1 MFSRSSSKPM
11 GKSISR
17 GSVDLSNEFIELEEG
32 SPSVLSR
39 GISIKGNIQKNGDL
53 HMEGDLHGNMR
64 ARTVTI
70 GSTAHIK
77 GNISGEHVR
86 CAGRVDG
93 SITARVVELF
103 STARV
108 QGDIIHETLA
118 IEAGAKLEGL
128 CRRGSDLVKDMDK
141 ASQAAGFSPLP
152 SGKGIEKKGSRG
164 ILGGAFSSGSS
175 NSNGGV
181 VASKDKVPS
190 SIEASK

>member
-1 MFSRSSSKPM
+1 MFSRSKSKTM
-11 GKSISR
+11 GKRVSR
-17 GSVDLSNEFIELEEG
+17 GSVDLADEFIELEEG

-39 GISIKGNIQKNGDL
+39 GITIKGNIQKNGDL

-77 GNISGEHVR
+77 GNIYGEHIR

-93 SITARVVELF
+93 NITARVVELF

-108 QGDIIHETLA
+108 QGDITHETLA

-141 ASQAAGFSPLP
+141 ASQASGFAPLT
-152 SGKGIEKKGSRG
+152 SGKGIEKQRGSRG
-164 ILGGAFSSGSS
+164 ILGGAFSGSNNS
-175 NSNGGV
+175 NSGV
-181 VASKDKVPS
+181 VASKDKSPS

>member
-1 MFSRSSSKPM
+1 MFSRGKGVTRGSSVS
-11 GKSISR
+11 SN
-17 GSVDLSNEFIELEEG
+17 SVDLKDEFIELEEG

-39 GISIKGNIQKNGDL
+39 GITIKGNIQKNGDL
-53 HMEGDLHGNMR
+53 HMEGELHGNMR

-93 SITARVVELF
+93 SVTARIVELF

-108 QGDIIHETLA
+108 HGDIVHETLA

-152 SGKGIEKKGSRG
+152 SGKGIEKKGSRS
-164 ILGGAFSSGSS
+164 ILGGAFSGGS
-175 NSNGGV
+175 NSGV
-181 VASKDKVPS
+181 VSGKEKAPS